1 MANVE
6 YTTSPPPS
14 RTPARRG
21 FLALLAGTVAM
32 PAAAVAAPLSGAR
45 TTGPIIEAPEL
56 LAIGDQL
63 SGLLDTYRSAL
74 KRRDESV
81 ALFERLC
88 LPIPAE
94 LVLPPPS
101 PQLRWV
107 DYQAI
112 TRENVNFLTC
122 KRIDDKR
129 VYDSKALKIHIIQRE
144 VPSTTKEGRRLR
156 RLARIATKFEKD
168 RDAAL
173 SACGYLECE
182 EAVSD
187 AGYDLHKLA
196 RATIAA
202 PLPRTPLGVGIV
214 AQAMSAFGEILE
226 EEGNAAPGV
235 SIAAA
240 LGRRLAEGML
250 SITSA

>member
-1 MANVE
+1 MSISHDS
-6 YTTSPPPS
+6 TSPSPP

-32 PAAAVAAPLSGAR
+32 PAAAVAATPAAKPL
-45 TTGPIIEAPEL
+45 PIAEAPEL

-63 SGLLDTYRSAL
+63 PSLLDTYRSAL

-94 LVLPPPS
+94 LVLPPAS
-101 PQLRWV
+101 PQMRWSE
-107 DYQAI
+107 YQPI

-129 VYDSKALKIHIIQRE
+129 VYDAKALKVHIIQHD
-144 VPSTTKEGRRLR
+144 VPRTTKEGRRLR
-156 RLARIATKFEKD
+156 RLARIATKFERD

-173 SACGYLECE
+173 KACGYLEHD
-182 EAVSD
+182 EACSD
-187 AGYDLHKLA
+187 ADYDLLKLA
-196 RATIAA
+196 RAIVAA
-202 PLPRTPLGVGIV
+202 PMPRTAQGVGIV
-214 AQAMSAFGEILE
+214 ALMMSAMGDLMDEVGF
-226 EEGNAAPGV
+226 AAPHV
-235 SIAAA
+235 SIAAT
-240 LGRRLAEGML
+240 LGRRLAEATL
-250 SITSA
+250 SVSGA